1 MRRSRSRLRGLA
13 VVLGGALSLGA
24 GAVRG
29 LSAQGI
35 TRPQGAE
42 FLLLPVGARAT
53 ALGQAAA
60 SEGGTTESIFWNP
73 AGLASV
79 PRGEFAVHHYN
90 AFFGT
95 GDAIAIAG
103 HSARIG
109 TVALAAY
116 LVDYG
121 DLDLTPPDGGP
132 VPIGRIT
139 PRNVALALSYATDIG
154 AGVAVGVTYKLVQF
168 RVDCAGDCHD
178 VPATAGTTHL
188 VDVGVR
194 YVASAAPFVV
204 GISLR
209 NLGFPLQVENSA
221 QADPLPTRLSV
232 GVAYELVRPVP
243 GASGEGFDV
252 RVLTDVQGVVGRGP
266 FSPAMFVGVESG
278 VGELIRLRGGYA
290 FTDSEARGPSIGLG
304 MTLGQMSVDLAR
316 VFFANDDL
324 GEKEPFHVSFRAAF

>member
-1 MRRSRSRLRGLA
+1 M
-13 VVLGGALSLGA
+13 VLGGALSLGA

-73 AGLASV
+73 AGLAAV
-79 PRGEFAVHHYN
+79 PRGEFAVHHFN

-103 HSARIG
+103 HSPRLG

-121 DLDLTPPDGGP
+121 DLDLTPPGGSP
-132 VPIGRIT
+132 LPIGRIT
-139 PRNVALALSYATDIG
+139 PRNVALALSYATDLG
-154 AGVAVGVTYKLVQF
+154 AGVAIGVTYKLVQF
-168 RVDCAGDCHD
+168 RVDCAGDCSG
-178 VPATAGTTHL
+178 VPAATGTTHA

-194 YVASAAPFVV
+194 YVASTAPVVV

-232 GVAYELVRPVP
+232 GVAYEVVRPVP
-243 GASGEGFDV
+243 GTSGEGLDV

-266 FSPAMFVGVESG
+266 FSPVMLVGVESG

-290 FTDSEARGPSIGLG
+290 FTDSEAKGPSIGLG
-304 MTLGQMSVDLAR
+304 MRLGQLSVDLAR